1 MTATRE
7 NSVKF
12 DDLVAQTN
20 DGANT
25 DKVGSVRVSEFE
37 FQLCDHVQKVG
48 EEYYA
53 TAFYNGIKAEGRD
66 INGIYYKKMG
76 DLHVALLPLARLKAA
91 RPIYKDNGKT
101 EAMLERAVKALESLN
116 AKLIMPDNVGIK
128 TSGKVAA

>member
-1 MTATRE
+1 MSVSRE

-12 DDLVAQTN
+12 DDLVSES
-20 DGANT
+20 NT

-53 TAFYNGIKAEGRD
+53 TAFYNGLKAEGRD

-76 DLHVALLPLARLKAA
+76 DLPVALLPLSRLKYAH
-91 RPIYKDNGKT
+91 PIYKDQGQT
-101 EAMLERAVKALESLN
+101 EAMLERTVKALESLN
-116 AKLIMPDNVGIK
+116 AKLIVPDVMPDAQK
-128 TSGKVAA
+128 SGKAAA